1 MFTCQKTYSEIPFA
15 HRQHRH
21 DGHCAK
27 IHGHNWSFTFTFGC
41 NQLDD
46 CGFVVDFGKLKELHA
61 WLEENLDHACV
72 FNQDDPLLESF
83 MKLKD
88 ENGNSVFK
96 SLVVEQCS
104 SEGMAKCLFNVAKP
118 MIQEMTGGRA
128 FLISVTVKE
137 DFRNSATYS
146 PELD

>member
-1 MFTCQKTYSEIPFA
+1 M
-15 HRQHRH
+15 
-21 DGHCAK
+21 
-27 IHGHNWSFTFTFGC
+27 
-41 NQLDD
+41 
-46 CGFVVDFGKLKELHA
+46 
-61 WLEENLDHACV
+61 DHACV

-104 SEGMAKCLFNVAKP
+104 SEGMAEFIFNVAKL

-137 DFRNSATYS
+137 DFRNSAMYS

>member
-1 MFTCQKTYSEIPFA
+1 
-15 HRQHRH
+15 
-21 DGHCAK
+21 
-27 IHGHNWSFTFTFGC
+27 
-41 NQLDD
+41 
-46 CGFVVDFGKLKELHA
+46 
-61 WLEENLDHACV
+61 LDHACV
-72 FNQDDPLLESF
+72 FNQDDPLLETF

-88 ENGNSVFK
+88 ENGISVFK

-104 SEGMAKCLFNVAKP
+104 SEGMAKFIFNVAKT

-146 PELD
+146 PELN

>member
-1 MFTCQKTYSEIPFA
+1 M
-15 HRQHRH
+15 
-21 DGHCAK
+21 
-27 IHGHNWSFTFTFGC
+27 
-41 NQLDD
+41 
-46 CGFVVDFGKLKELHA
+46 
-61 WLEENLDHACV
+61 DHACV
-72 FNQDDPLLESF
+72 FNQDDPLLETF

-88 ENGNSVFK
+88 ENGISVFK

-104 SEGMAKCLFNVAKP
+104 SEGMARFIFNVAKP
-118 MIQEMTGGRA
+118 MIQDMTGGRA